1 MLTQL
6 SPVIHPAALAN
17 RAVTRHSPVQ
27 SEQHVLF
34 QTAIESLTDGVLIFT
49 EGGAQVYA
57 NHRAR
62 QLSTQLSASQTCP
75 DGMPKAI
82 EQVCQT
88 LVQSRSSAASPAVV
102 IEAEI
107 RAKDSRLWV
116 QASWLERQGSEP
128 YLLVMLK
135 DCQRLLQNLAVTEAS
150 RYKLTPREAQIWQLR
165 RVGSTYQEIAQQLYI
180 SLETVRKH
188 LKSIYAKQRVWSL
201 DE

>member
-1 MLTQL
+1 M
-6 SPVIHPAALAN
+6 AAKWG
-17 RAVTRHSPVQ
+17 TSVQ
-27 SEQHVLF
+27 PEQHVLF
-34 QTAIESLTDGVLIFT
+34 QTAIEILTDGVLIFT

-57 NHRAR
+57 NRRAR
-62 QLSTQLSASQTCP
+62 QLCTQLNASQIYH

-88 LVQSRSSAASPAVV
+88 LVQSRSAAATPAVV

-107 RAKDSRLWV
+107 SAKESRLWV

-135 DCQRLLQNLAVTEAS
+135 DCQRLLQNLAVTEAN

-165 RVGSTYQEIAQQLYI
+165 RVRSTYQKIAQQLYI
-180 SLETVRKH
+180 SIETVRKH
-188 LKSIYAKQRVWSL
+188 LKSIYAKQRIWFL